1 MRATLVSLL
10 VLLPAAAD
18 TLVLENGLRLEG
30 VVERTADGYAVTR
43 DGRRWTFPA
52 GAVAEVQSGESAIEV
67 FARRAAALEAGD
79 AAGWYR
85 LGLFARE
92 AGLPNKARQ
101 AFERVLAADPEHR
114 AARRELGY
122 ERVDGR
128 WLARHEAMRQKG
140 FVFAGGQW
148 VLPEEADRRMR
159 EGAAPET
166 GPGSAKRADEVVNAL
181 LDPDPQVRAAAA
193 ELLTEIPGP
202 ALVRPLRRA
211 LFSRHVETRL
221 LAVSVLGDVADRV
234 SLPWLI
240 RTSMYD
246 ASEEVRNRALRAIR
260 NFRDEDVFYPY
271 ARALF
276 SASPGARIQA
286 ARALAQLDD
295 LRGVD
300 VILRRVSIGIG
311 ASPRANIFVGRQQ
324 SYIQDFDVEI
334 AQAAAIGD
342 PIVQS
347 IRDGVILDYKV
358 LGGSGEAWV
367 IERRAYAEALAR
379 LTGRDFGGDF
389 EAYARYAEEMRLPK
403 VALGG

>member
-1 MRATLVSLL
+1 MRATLLSLL
-10 VLLPAAAD
+10 ILLPAAAD

-30 VVERTADGYAVTR
+30 VVERTPSGYAVTR

-52 GAVAEVQSGESAIEV
+52 DAVAEVKLGETAVEA
-67 FARRAAALEAGD
+67 FARRAAALEPGD

-92 AGLPNKARQ
+92 SGLPNKARH

-114 AARRELGY
+114 AARRELGF
-122 ERVDGR
+122 ERIGGR
-128 WLARHEAMRQKG
+128 WLARDEAMRKKG
-140 FVFAGGQW
+140 FVLAGGEW
-148 VLPEEADRRMR
+148 VLPEEADRRLR
-159 EGAAPET
+159 EGRAPDV
-166 GPGSAKRADEVVNAL
+166 GPESAKRAEEVVSAL
-181 LDPDPQVRAAAA
+181 LDDDPQVSAAAA
-193 ELLTEIPGP
+193 DLLAEVPGP

-221 LAVSVLGDVADRV
+221 LAVSTLGDIADRV

-246 ASEEVRNRALRAIR
+246 ASEEVRNGAFRAIR

-276 SASPGARIQA
+276 SATPGARVQA

-300 VILRRVSIGIG
+300 VILRRISIGIG
-311 ASPRANIFVGRQQ
+311 ASPRANIFVGKQQ

-347 IRDGVILDYKV
+347 VRDGVILDYKV

-367 IERRAYAEALAR
+367 VERRAYAEALAR
-379 LTGRDFGGDF
+379 LTGRDFGEDF
-389 EAYARYAEEMRLPK
+389 KAYARYAEEMDLPK
-403 VALGG
+403 ADLGG